1 MMAVVTGFG
10 VILAISAS
18 RSFAPASVCLAST
31 TMTPVL
37 PMMIVL
43 FPPAPPRPAYTS
55 GFSIFIVIGGGACG
69 CCAQPKPASAYK
81 TTANPKNRVFACD
94 INNLSFRGRELYY
107 DIQDRRKVSPA
118 GFRRRHSR
126 ALYSKGKEFYS

>member
-37 PMMIVL
+37 PMMMVL
-43 FPPAPPRPAYTS
+43 LPPAPPRPAHTS
-55 GFSIFIVIGGGACG
+55 GFSCFIVIGGGCCG
-69 CCAQPKPASAYK
+69 CCAMADVASVPSAAIVASPKR
-81 TTANPKNRVFACD
+81 RVFRYD
-94 INNLSFRGRELYY
+94 ISNDPFTGNSITIGNREGLTRELFAALRLTH
-107 DIQDRRKVSPA
+107 RREV
-118 GFRRRHSR
+118 
-126 ALYSKGKEFYS
+126 E